1 MPSSTLIVFAI
12 GNAFIIKN
20 KSNYILLKN
29 VFKSFAS
36 NHPGSWLKFIFILLT
51 TGGYAYS
58 VGAYS
63 SWPWLASQAAAEAMA
78 VQVAKWPSLYKIY
91 GIDLDIETGAGDQ
104 PNAGVNMVYFIKKL
118 RQLVPNIYIGQPTF
132 GYPQVHLFIKKN
144 KLNFI
149 YF

>member
-1 MPSSTLIVFAI
+1 
-12 GNAFIIKN
+12 
-20 KSNYILLKN
+20 
-29 VFKSFAS
+29 
-36 NHPGSWLKFIFILLT
+36 
-51 TGGYAYS
+51 
-58 VGAYS
+58 
-63 SWPWLASQAAAEAMA
+63 MA

-91 GIDLDIETGAGDQ
+91 GIDLDIETGAGDK